1 MQKILEDMN
10 NIMISTIDTNL
21 LFIELVVGCFVL
33 GALIS
38 LLMRK
43 YGHGKPFFVHTI
55 FASIFAII
63 LSLNV
68 LIGGNS
74 LHFEI
79 APQNSFSINEFLV
92 DGVSAFFVLLIGIV
106 SLSVSNL
113 KIRITKDMD
122 EIL

>member
-1 MQKILEDMN
+1 MN
-10 NIMISTIDTNL
+10 NIMILTIDTNL
-21 LFIELVVGCFVL
+21 LFIELVVGCYVM

-43 YGHGKPFFVHTI
+43 YDHGKPFFIPTI
-55 FASIFAII
+55 IASVFAII

-68 LIGGNS
+68 LIGGNT

-79 APQNSFSINEFLV
+79 ASQNIFSINEFFV
-92 DGVSAFFVLLIGIV
+92 DGVSAFFILLIGIV

-113 KIRITKDMD
+113 KIRITKDMA

>member
-1 MQKILEDMN
+1 
-10 NIMISTIDTNL
+10 MISTIDTNL
-21 LFIELVVGCFVL
+21 LFFELVVGCYVF

-43 YGHGKPFFVHTI
+43 YGYEKLFFIPTFI
-55 FASIFAII
+55 ASIFAII
-63 LSLNV
+63 LSLNM
-68 LIGGNS
+68 LIGGSS

-79 APQNSFSINEFLV
+79 TPQNSFSINEFLI

-113 KIRITKDMD
+113 KIRIPKDTD

>member
-1 MQKILEDMN
+1 
-10 NIMISTIDTNL
+10 MISTIDINL
-21 LFIELVVGCFVL
+21 LFFEIVVGCYVL

-43 YGHGKPFFVHTI
+43 YGHGKPFFI
-55 FASIFAII
+55 PAIIASIFAII

-79 APQNSFSINEFLV
+79 GPPNSFSINEFLI

-113 KIRITKDMD
+113 KIRITKDTD
-122 EIL
+122 ER